1 MLVLSR
7 GQNED
12 IVFPDLDIHIRFF
25 KTSVTK
31 TKVMIAA
38 PGDVRIVRGELL
50 YPPGQHPIFDL
61 KGKLCPQQKSEQS
74 STTEPTAE
82 KCQTQ

>member
-7 GQNED
+7 GQDED

-25 KTSVTK
+25 RTSVTK

-38 PGDVRIVRGELL
+38 PNDVRIVRGELL
-50 YPPGQHPIFDL
+50 YPAGHPIFDL
-61 KGKLCPQQKSEQS
+61 KGKSCPQQKLEPS
-74 STTEPTAE
+74 STTEPTVG
-82 KCQTQ
+82 KCPTQ